1 MTTAGLTAVDVG
13 NPAAIGGIAREFFTR
28 VAARYNVTGMS
39 AAFEPRIADQEFR
52 AMLTAAD
59 VPVFYNQRLAAVS
72 KVGARIS
79 QITTDDGEIYR
90 AKMFIDTTY
99 EGDLM
104 AAAGGF
110 VDPRT

>member
-1 MTTAGLTAVDVG
+1 
-13 NPAAIGGIAREFFTR
+13 
-28 VAARYNVTGMS
+28 
-39 AAFEPRIADQEFR
+39 
-52 AMLTAAD
+52 